1 MDRTRQAVAVMAR
14 EDPAL
19 AARLVIQT
27 LPAAAAKV
35 PGKLTYGLVVEE
47 LGEYTV
53 VIDSGRAEVLEG
65 LNGERT
71 ISDLIVRGLGTID
84 RLDMLRLVFLFIETG
99 LVSDTGG

>member
-1 MDRTRQAVAVMAR
+1 MAR

-35 PGKLTYGLVVEE
+35 PGKLTYGLVVEG

-53 VIDSGRAEVLEG
+53 VIDSGRAEVIEG
-65 LNGERT
+65 LNG
-71 ISDLIVRGLGTID
+71 DD
-84 RLDMLRLVFLFIETG
+84 RLQPVDERQRACARSLRAPARCG
-99 LVSDTGG
+99 